1 MKKIIALFLS
11 VLMVCCL
18 SVTAFA
24 AESPSAS
31 DKVTVTVVK
40 GVADNAIEKEGIG
53 YTFEKGVVINFKS
66 DDKNGVFNSWS
77 VYRVEGNKTVPTVEG
92 VDYEIVTGG
101 LTTSEMSIKVN
112 AAIVVCGNYNNV
124 TTNPLDYISLDGS
137 SPQTGDV
144 TAVYAMI
151 VMFAVVAFGFGVKKV
166 SSK

>member
-77 VYRVEGNKTVPTVEG
+77 
-92 VDYEIVTGG
+92 
-101 LTTSEMSIKVN
+101 L
-112 AAIVVCGNYNNV
+112 
-124 TTNPLDYISLDGS
+124 
-137 SPQTGDV
+137 
-144 TAVYAMI
+144 
-151 VMFAVVAFGFGVKKV
+151 
-166 SSK
+166 

>member
-1 MKKIIALFLS
+1 MKKLIALLLS
-11 VLMVCCL
+11 VLMICCL

-40 GVADNAIEKEGIG
+40 GTADNAIEKEGVG
-53 YTFEKGVVINFKS
+53 YTFEKGIVTAFKS
-66 DDKNGVFNSWS
+66 DEKNGVFNSWS
-77 VYRVEGNKTVPTVEG
+77 VYKVESGKTVPAVEG

-101 LTTSEMSIKVN
+101 LTTSEMSIKIN
-112 AAIVVCGNYNNV
+112 AAVVVCGNYNNV
-124 TTNPLDYISLDGS
+124 TTNPLDYISVDGS

-166 SSK
+166 YSK